1 MRGPEFRSQGGTP
14 AAPMRLSET
23 WHSRGSMGSRKHQ
36 TERDWRTMMNM
47 MHNPSKATG
56 ADRSR
61 SQHRVIQRIAISF
74 STLALQL
81 FVGCGGNST
90 ASAPT
95 ASATPTDYS
104 QAQNWAN
111 LPNASQGVDVLF
123 F

>member
-1 MRGPEFRSQGGTP
+1 
-14 AAPMRLSET
+14 
-23 WHSRGSMGSRKHQ
+23 
-36 TERDWRTMMNM
+36 MNL

-81 FVGCGGNST
+81 FVVCGGNST

-95 ASATPTDYS
+95 VSATPTDYS
-104 QAQNWAN
+104 QAQNWET